1 MIPNYLE
8 SSLLKDLLQNTYDTL
23 ASNMYAGK
31 INILCFKG
39 YTKQLARTSD
49 LIFLIYKMKVLS

>member
-8 SSLLKDLLQNTYDTL
+8 SSLLKDLLQITYDTL
-23 ASNMYAGK
+23 ASNMYADK

-39 YTKQLARTSD
+39 VYEAASTNEWPHFPHL
-49 LIFLIYKMKVLS
+49 